1 MARLWTLVAA
11 LVGLAGGT
19 ATGYAINLRYGPRT
33 QVIPDL
39 PLMSLLVRP
48 APANTTST
56 EGKQTVVSVTR
67 LKFSAARKDE
77 GAKPLEAPIVMDLT
91 PTEPEAKP
99 TQTEAV
105 TAESAPL
112 ETATAL

>member
-11 LVGLAGGT
+11 LIGLAGGT

-33 QVIPDL
+33 QVVPDL
-39 PLMSLLVRP
+39 PLISLLARP
-48 APANTTST
+48 KAEVSTPA
-56 EGKQTVVSVTR
+56 EAKQTMVSVKR
-67 LKFSAARKDE
+67 LTFSAARRDE

-91 PTEPEAKP
+91 PADPELSEP
-99 TQTEAV
+99 V

-112 ETATAL
+112 ETATTL